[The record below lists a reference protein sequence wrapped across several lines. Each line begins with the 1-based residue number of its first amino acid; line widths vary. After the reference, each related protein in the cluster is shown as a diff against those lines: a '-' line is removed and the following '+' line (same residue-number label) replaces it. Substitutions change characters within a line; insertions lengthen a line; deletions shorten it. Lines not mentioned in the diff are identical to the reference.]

1 MANLRTVRTDDRL
14 LVRQGA
20 QPVRAFVILAIP
32 AVVVLLLLAYGAHCF
47 CPEYIGGAVGV
58 GLTALL
64 FDLLCPKIVAEFDRG
79 EKSVMISRRVLTPF
93 ASREY
98 EYSLDEVRLTEGLD
112 KGPELRLQAPDG
124 RVHHLHCPVA
134 NKKEILAAREEVSA
148 MLAADG

>member
-32 AVVVLLLLAYGAHCF
+32 VVMVLLLLAYGANCF
-47 CPEYIGGAVGV
+47 CPEYIGSAVGV

-64 FDLLCPKIVAEFDRG
+64 LDLLCPKIVAEFDRG
-79 EKSVMISRRVLTPF
+79 ENLLKISRKVVTPF
-93 ASREY
+93 CSRKY
-98 EYSLDEVRLTEGLD
+98 EYALDEVRLMESAD
-112 KGPELRLQAPDG
+112 EGPELRLQTPDG
-124 RVHHLHCPVA
+124 RAHHLHSPVA